1 MSLAL
6 VPLVGLLLNYTPRGI
21 RLTPITL
28 SLLTLTT
35 TLTIIGLIREHQV
48 KTMKALT

>member
-6 VPLVGLLLNYTPRGI
+6 VPLVGLLLNYTPWGI

-28 SLLTLTT
+28 SLLA
-35 TLTIIGLIREHQV
+35 LTIALTITGLIREHQD
-48 KTMKALT
+48 KTKQPV